1 VSYTRVMR
9 PLGVAI
15 AAVLILAVASVRVD
29 TWPWP
34 SVGGQSRHS
43 TGIVLLGP
51 IDYDAIRDTEPF
63 EGPLRKAWS
72 DWFTLTQEVDPG
84 LFGYPWA
91 DRKAGEL
98 VVPVADPRG
107 VELVQQWVRSGLQ
120 VPSPKPGGPFTIDL
134 PRPEVAVRIVPAQ
147 HSILGLRQIMD
158 GVTDLARAG
167 VPGADRIYSVGPDY
181 ENDRVI
187 VVTDRINDEL
197 LAAIAAR
204 FGVDVIAVRV
214 DPRAMPAHLL

>member
-1 VSYTRVMR
+1 
-9 PLGVAI
+9 
-15 AAVLILAVASVRVD
+15 
-29 TWPWP
+29 
-34 SVGGQSRHS
+34 
-43 TGIVLLGP
+43 
-51 IDYDAIRDTEPF
+51 
-63 EGPLRKAWS
+63 
-72 DWFTLTQEVDPG
+72 
-84 LFGYPWA
+84 
-91 DRKAGEL
+91 
-98 VVPVADPRG
+98 
-107 VELVQQWVRSGLQ
+107 
-120 VPSPKPGGPFTIDL
+120 
-134 PRPEVAVRIVPAQ
+134 
-147 HSILGLRQIMD
+147 MD

>member
-1 VSYTRVMR
+1 MRVLR
-9 PLGVAI
+9 HAI
-15 AAVLILAVASVRVD
+15 TGLLVLAMVSVRAD

-34 SVGGQSRHS
+34 SVGGQARHS

-51 IDYDAIRDTEPF
+51 IDYEAIRNTEPF

-72 DWFTLTQEVDPG
+72 DSFTLAQEVEPD

-98 VVPVADPRG
+98 VVSVADPRG
-107 VELVQQWVRSGLQ
+107 VEIVQRWVRSGLP
-120 VPSPKPGGPFTIDL
+120 VPSPKPGGQFTIDL
-134 PRPEVAVRIVPAQ
+134 PQPEVAVRIVSVL
-147 HSILGLRQIMD
+147 HSIHEIQRIMD

-167 VPGADRIYSVGPDY
+167 VPGADRIYSSGPDY
-181 ENDRVI
+181 EHDRVI
-187 VVTDRINDEL
+187 VVTDRLNDAL
-197 LAAIAAR
+197 LEAIAAR

-214 DPRAMPAHLL
+214 DPMATPFHLL